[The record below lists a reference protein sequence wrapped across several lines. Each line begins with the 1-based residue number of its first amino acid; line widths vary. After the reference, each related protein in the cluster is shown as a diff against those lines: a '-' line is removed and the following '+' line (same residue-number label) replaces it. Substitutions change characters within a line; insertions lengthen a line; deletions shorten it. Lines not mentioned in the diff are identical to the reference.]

1 MSSKLIYR
9 EIGEI
14 FEYKGKKLY
23 FEESNIYDEIIN
35 CSSCALIDNE
45 KLCYQ
50 MRCGASDR
58 PDNKN
63 TILKEIQ

>member
-1 MSSKLIYR
+1 M
-9 EIGEI
+9 
-14 FEYKGKKLY
+14 
-23 FEESNIYDEIIN
+23 FEETNIDDEIMN
-35 CSSCALIDNE
+35 CSSCALRNDT

>member
-35 CSSCALIDNE
+35 C
-45 KLCYQ
+45 
-50 MRCGASDR
+50 
-58 PDNKN
+58 
-63 TILKEIQ
+63 

>member
-1 MSSKLIYR
+1 MNKFIYR
-9 EIGEI
+9 EIGKI
-14 FEYKGKKLY
+14 FEFGGKKLY
-23 FEESNIYDEIIN
+23 FEETNIDDEIMN
-35 CSSCALIDNE
+35 CSSCALSDDT